1 MNAVNQSVF
10 KDITTRTNP
19 SDYWLNKKLPQNQ
32 GQQTLGASQTPDQ
45 FIKNIKIITPEE
57 ARKTNN
63 IKTLNV

>member
-45 FIKNIKIITPEE
+45 FIKNISI
-57 ARKTNN
+57 N
-63 IKTLNV
+63 